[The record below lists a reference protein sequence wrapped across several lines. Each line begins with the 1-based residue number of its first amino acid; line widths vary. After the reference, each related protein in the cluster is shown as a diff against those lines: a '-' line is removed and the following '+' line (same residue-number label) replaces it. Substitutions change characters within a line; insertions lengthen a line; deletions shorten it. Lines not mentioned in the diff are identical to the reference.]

1 MKDAF
6 RRFSRAA
13 AAALGSPWAFA
24 LAFAFTLLWGVTG
37 PMFHY
42 SDAWQ
47 LIANTVTNVV
57 TFLMVFIIQSSQNR
71 DSTAMQ
77 LKLDELLR
85 AIEGARTG
93 LVNLESLSDEDLG
106 QLQREFER
114 LGRRDAVAR
123 GGRAANA
130 PAGATCD
137 PGG

>member
-24 LAFAFTLLWGVTG
+24 LAFAFTLLWAVTG
-37 PMFHY
+37 AMFHY

-47 LIANTVTNVV
+47 LIANTATNVV

-93 LVNLESLSDEDLG
+93 LVNLESLSDEDLS

-114 LGRRDAVAR
+114 LSHRHPHVTGTEA
-123 GGRAANA
+123 A
-130 PAGATCD
+130 PAPRA
-137 PGG
+137 PA